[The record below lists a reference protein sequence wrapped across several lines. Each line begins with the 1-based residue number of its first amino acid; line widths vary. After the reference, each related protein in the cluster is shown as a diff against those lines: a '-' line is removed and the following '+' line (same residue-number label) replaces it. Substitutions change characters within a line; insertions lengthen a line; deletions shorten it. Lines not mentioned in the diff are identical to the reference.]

1 MKKTTNTLNSN
12 GKDLTITKDSV
23 IEALR
28 DCYDPCCED
37 RVISVVDMGLI
48 EDIKVNNRK
57 VDIEILLTTGW
68 CPSVSILFK
77 MMKERIEE
85 FEEVHNVDVKV
96 VWDPV
101 WTMERLSESARNKL
115 TIPMEDLILLRE
127 KRLLEQQQGGK

>member
-1 MKKTTNTLNSN
+1 MKKTTNTLNSK
-12 GKDLTITKDSV
+12 KDLTITKDSV

-37 RVISVVDMGLI
+37 RGISVVDMGLI

-85 FEEVHNVDVKV
+85 LEEVDNVDVKV

-101 WTMERLSESARNKL
+101 WTMERLSESARKKL
-115 TIPMEDLILLRE
+115 TIPLKELIPL
-127 KRLLEQQQGGK
+127 KKKQLLEQQQGGK